1 MSWLVNKLVWS
12 ITSLLLFPL
21 PTTHTTLSS
30 WKELEKEFLQLK
42 ADLWELQQEI
52 EYHKHHPS
60 GEPDDRFVP
69 AMEGFA
75 VSTVTSCAKLE
86 ALIGQMKSQVSWVM

>member
-1 MSWLVNKLVWS
+1 MECYLL
-12 ITSLLLFPL
+12 SLPP
-21 PTTHTTLSS
+21 PTHTHTHTTLSS

-75 VSTVTSCAKLE
+75 ASTVTSCAKLE